1 MAYNVTTLG
10 SLSEYDN
17 EVNSTDPSDLLLYA
31 VDTTQT
37 NNVGQYDV
45 SMTAAQLAS
54 TVATSVVGSS
64 SSTTNA
70 VVVEDSTATPLTLA
84 LSSGTSISVSGF
96 VTAGGLVANAGS
108 VTADGYVS
116 AGTSVTAGTY
126 ITAGDYVTAGGAI
139 QGTSLTAT
147 TGDVIA
153 AAGNFVATAGNFVA
167 DAGYVSAGTYVTA
180 GTSVTAGSSVTATSH
195 LAQGIRQVAAT
206 NGVSASLTT
215 WASTS
220 EDFLPNFFVVAS
232 TTNTDSSGY
241 PYFAMDA
248 SSGTNS
254 AGTTRSYPTGCTVY
268 VSNQTGADLYIGF
281 YTSGSAT
288 SVSTATGAI
297 SSGGVCQ
304 CLFVG
309 KNDNDQ
315 PIWYKVT

>member
-1 MAYNVTTLG
+1 MAYNVTTLEN
-10 SLSEYDN
+10 LSGY
-17 EVNSTDPSDLLLYA
+17 NSGTNSADPSKILLYA

-37 NNVGQYDV
+37 NNVEQYDV
-45 SMTAAQLAS
+45 NMTMAQLAETMAS
-54 TVATSVVGSS
+54 SVVGSS
-64 SSTTNA
+64 TSTVNA

-84 LSSGTSISVSGF
+84 LDSGTS
-96 VTAGGLVANAGS
+96 VA
-108 VTADGYVS
+108 VDG
-116 AGTSVTAGTY
+116 SVTAGTTV
-126 ITAGDYVTAGGAI
+126 TAGTSVKAGSYVAAGGAI
-139 QGTSLTAT
+139 QGASLTAT

-153 AAGNFVATAGNFVA
+153 TAGNFVATAGNFVA
-167 DAGYVSAGTYVTA
+167 DAGSVTA

-206 NGVSASLTT
+206 NGVSTSLAT
-215 WASTS
+215 WASTT
-220 EDFLPNFFVVAS
+220 ENFLPNFFVVSS
-232 TTNTDSSGY
+232 TSNTDSSGY

-281 YTSGSAT
+281 YTSGSST

-297 SSGGVCQ
+297 ASGGACQ
-304 CLFVG
+304 CLFIG

-315 PIWYKVT
+315 PVWYKVT